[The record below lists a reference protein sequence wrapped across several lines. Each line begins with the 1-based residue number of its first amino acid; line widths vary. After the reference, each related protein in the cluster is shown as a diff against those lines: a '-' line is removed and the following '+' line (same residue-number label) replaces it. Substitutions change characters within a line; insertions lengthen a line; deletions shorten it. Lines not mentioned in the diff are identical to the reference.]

1 MIVAVTRIP
10 IVGTIL
16 FLLGISV
23 MYGVASEI
31 DLASD
36 SAWTLRCDAGPAR
49 PIKVPGGGWNS
60 DQQSPQIQVMKDVRD
75 FVMYDRKITIPAIY
89 PEQAVKLCF
98 GAVAHGCEVFLDGK
112 QVGEHHGPQVPF
124 EMELTE
130 LATPGK
136 EQVLQVK
143 AYHRRHYLMPG
154 QKQTAE
160 VAVGWD
166 FPEGGDGPTRKE
178 ANDWCDWHGNSKVG
192 YGIVRSIKMKILPA
206 VYVDDYFIKTSVS
219 NRQLTCDVWL
229 KNSTD
234 IEHKVKLGAALSSW
248 NKSNWTYPSIPPTTV
263 TIPPKSTLKT
273 TIGPVSWNMG
283 PESYWWPNIPYREK
297 YQPQLHYLNITV
309 SEDMKSWHTISSR
322 FGFVEHAEGP
332 YYYTVNGV
340 RYTGLS
346 DGTAEG
352 QTSFYD
358 SYSAPAW
365 LPPTGPGTGA
375 PESWKRYMRVGM
387 NMNRLHCSPPT
398 EYMMDAAD
406 EVGFML
412 IPEAPIWGNGLSRY
426 NPAYTP
432 QTYHDMGRASRNHPC
447 IARYSLSNEV
457 REPRGE
463 MQDKWSWRPAIDD
476 IRKADDTRPLVFEM
490 HSQGNGRVDGIQ
502 GGHAWI
508 MDHYTN
514 IHEKVGDDKNI
525 RGMGEHFWGRN
536 SMGEFAVGCRALR
549 TNNWCYMAGWSW
561 INYWPNFLQGMNHDL
576 HAWKPQDHPDRKD
589 GIDGWGSPIVD
600 FIQRSLHPY
609 LVQDLGILKENPGD
623 PKELGQGKIEWPY
636 NLPTILAGQP
646 VERKVEVFNGGLI
659 GNKITLRWSAHWDKP
674 NGPVAVKGCDIACE
688 IEPGFHTTK
697 TITLAVPKVDHDE
710 RKLYLVLDSIIDGK
724 TVFHSEETCL
734 NVITRTVESSA
745 AFIGTDDKTQ
755 GDWQGKYGADGY
767 ELICHESKLPA
778 YAKFAWKSGAEWIY
792 DKATDDKRAL
802 AYFSNPPTGKDRI
815 AAGRYGDEVVFTL
828 DAGQTARRLTI
839 YHLDYD
845 RKTRKQEVEVTDSK
859 TSQMLDK
866 QVIDAFTDGRYQS
879 WKIQGKVRVTIHRIT
894 GDNATI
900 AGIFLDPVA
909 K

>member
-1 MIVAVTRIP
+1 MKNTLVSAFTSLLVLP
-10 IVGTIL
+10 IC
-16 FLLGISV
+16 FAADA
-23 MYGVASEI
+23 MYGVASEF

-36 SAWTLRCDAGPAR
+36 SAWTLRCDDGPAR

-112 QVGEHHGPQVPF
+112 KVDEHHGPQVPF

-166 FPEGGDGPTRKE
+166 FPEGGDEPSRKE
-178 ANDWCDWHGNSKVG
+178 ANDWCGWHGNSKVG
-192 YGIVRSIKMKILPA
+192 YGIVRSIKMKILPT

-219 NRQLTCDVWL
+219 TKQFTCDVWL

-234 IEHKVKLGAALSSW
+234 KEHKVKLAAAFSSW
-248 NKSNWTYPSIPPTTV
+248 NKSNWTYPSIPSTTV

-273 TIGPVSWNMG
+273 SIGPAAWNLG
-283 PESYWWPNIPYREK
+283 PESYWWPNIPYREE
-297 YQPQLHYLNITV
+297 YQPQLHYLNVTV
-309 SEDMKSWHTISSR
+309 SEDMKLRHTISSR
-322 FGFVEHAEGP
+322 FGFVEHVEGP
-332 YYYTVNGV
+332 YYYTVNGA
-340 RYTGLS
+340 RYTGFS
-346 DGTAEG
+346 DSTAEG

-358 SYSAPAW
+358 SYSSPAW

-375 PESWKRYMRVGM
+375 PESWKRYMRVGI

-432 QTYHDMGRASRNHPC
+432 QTYHDMGRACRNHPC

-463 MQDKWSWRPAIDD
+463 MQDRWPWRPAIDD

-508 MDHYTN
+508 MDHYAN
-514 IHEKVGDDKNI
+514 IHEKVGDDKSI
-525 RGMGEHFWGRN
+525 RGMGEHFWERN
-536 SMGEFAVGCRALR
+536 SMGEFAVGCRVLR
-549 TNNWCYMAGWSW
+549 MNNWCYMSGWSW
-561 INYWPNFLQGMNHDL
+561 LNYWPNFLEGMNHDL
-576 HAWKPQDHPDRKD
+576 HAWKPQDHPDRVD
-589 GIDGWGSPIVD
+589 GIDGWGSPLVE
-600 FIQRSLHPY
+600 FTQRSLHPY
-609 LVQDLGILKENPGD
+609 LVQDTGILAENPGD
-623 PKELGQGKIEWPY
+623 PRMLDGGKIEWPY
-636 NLPTILAGQP
+636 QLPAVPAGKH
-646 VERKVEVFNGGLI
+646 VERSVEVFNGGLS
-659 GNKITLRWSAHWDKP
+659 GNALMLRWSAHWDKP
-674 NGPVAVKGCDIACE
+674 DGPVAVEGGEIPCK
-688 IEPGFHTTK
+688 IEPGFHATK
-697 TITLAVPKVDHDE
+697 TIAFTVPKIQLDE
-710 RKLYLVLDSIIDGK
+710 RKLCLVLESIMDGQ
-724 TVFHSEETCL
+724 TVFRSEETVL
-734 NVITRTVESSA
+734 NAV
-745 AFIGTDDKTQ
+745 
-755 GDWQGKYGADGY
+755 
-767 ELICHESKLPA
+767 
-778 YAKFAWKSGAEWIY
+778 
-792 DKATDDKRAL
+792 
-802 AYFSNPPTGKDRI
+802 
-815 AAGRYGDEVVFTL
+815 
-828 DAGQTARRLTI
+828 
-839 YHLDYD
+839 
-845 RKTRKQEVEVTDSK
+845 TRKVE
-859 TSQMLDK
+859 
-866 QVIDAFTDGRYQS
+866 
-879 WKIQGKVRVTIHRIT
+879 
-894 GDNATI
+894 
-900 AGIFLDPVA
+900 
-909 K
+909 